1 MTSDDSPAG
10 IPTWMATKRRP
21 NCPTLRKKPT
31 TTIHFAATA
40 GRRTRRTAGNAV
52 SAKRSATKSSGG
64 NVSSPTSIATKF
76 TPHRSATDAARRLW
90 RSGIGRRRDQPAP
103 ATIAHSQERD
113 EHVRE
118 RADAERVGD
127 SPDADRAA

>member
-76 TPHRSATDAARRLW
+76 TPHKHATDAAQALW
-90 RSGIGRRRDQPAP
+90 RNGIGRRRNEDAL
-103 ATIAHSQERD
+103 ATIANRKQRD
-113 EHVRE
+113 EDVRE
-118 RADAERVGD
+118 RADAERIGD
-127 SPDADRAA
+127 GS